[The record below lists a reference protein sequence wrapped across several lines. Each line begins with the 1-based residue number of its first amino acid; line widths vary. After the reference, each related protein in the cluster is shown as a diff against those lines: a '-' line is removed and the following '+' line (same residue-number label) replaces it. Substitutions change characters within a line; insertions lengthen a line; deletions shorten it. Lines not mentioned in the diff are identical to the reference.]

1 MRTGPLGYVSSNMD
15 ARHSRDVMADFH
27 IEQEHPRPGTIVLS
41 IYGDVDL
48 HVAEELRRRLT
59 AAIGEGMALVID
71 LSAVTFVDSTTLGV
85 LLSGLKRLREK
96 EGRLRLVVPGTEIR
110 RIFELTM
117 LDRVFDLDATR
128 DEALAAV
135 LAADEA
141 GTCARGSRAS

>member
-1 MRTGPLGYVSSNMD
+1 MD